1 MGVFDTFF
9 DKKPKEMVV
18 SPKAKNI
25 HTPVQKTTKT
35 PIIVKP
41 LKPVTPKPTTPLVK
55 SVKSV
60 LMGVF
65 DTFFVFG
72 VSSVDFL
79 FARELGV
86 FILAVPNFGSPLLG
100 VDFTLLTSGVDIFIM
115 KLYRYSYE

>member
-1 MGVFDTFF
+1 M
-9 DKKPKEMVV
+9 
-18 SPKAKNI
+18 
-25 HTPVQKTTKT
+25 
-35 PIIVKP
+35 
-41 LKPVTPKPTTPLVK
+41 
-55 SVKSV
+55 

-100 VDFTLLTSGVDIFIM
+100 VDFTLLTSGVVGFGVTGFNGFTIIGVLVVFWTGVCIFFAFGDTTISFGF
-115 KLYRYSYE
+115 LSC